1 MKRNYYLSK
10 NGRISRKD
18 NSIIFKIENEENRYI
33 PIEDIDSIYAF
44 GEIDL
49 NTKAINFLAQNGV
62 NIHFFNYYGFYTG
75 SFYPKEK
82 LNSGFLLVE
91 QVKNYTDNEMRMNI
105 ATEILKAASFN
116 IHRNLRY
123 YNERGKNLSEYIESI
138 QKYRN
143 KFDDCKEINELMGIE
158 GNIRKKYYEAFNII
172 INQDINFEKRIKNPP
187 DNMINSL
194 ISYVNSLIYTT
205 VLSEIYHTQ
214 LSPVISYLHQPGERR
229 FSLSLDIAEIFKPLI
244 GDRLIFSMLNK
255 NQITEKDFQED
266 LNYLYIKDNPRKNIL
281 KNYDDRL
288 QTTIKHKTLEKN
300 VSYRYLIRLELY
312 KLIKHLLGEQKY
324 EAFKI
329 WW

>member
-1 MKRNYYLSK
+1 LKRNYYLSK
-10 NGRISRKD
+10 NGRLSRKD
-18 NSIIFKIENEENRYI
+18 NSIVFKIENEENRYI

-49 NTKAINFLAQNGV
+49 NTKAVNFLAQNGV

-91 QVKNYTDNEMRMNI
+91 QVKNYTNNESRINI
-105 ATEILKAASFN
+105 AREILKAASFN

-123 YNERGKNLSEYIESI
+123 YNERGKNLSEYIEI
-138 QKYRN
+138 IEKYRS
-143 KFDDCKEINELMGIE
+143 KFDECKEIDELMGIE
-158 GNIRKKYYEAFNII
+158 GNIRKKYYESFNII

-214 LSPVISYLHQPGERR
+214 LSPVVSYLHQPGERR

-255 NQITEKDFQED
+255 NQITEKDFQEE
-266 LNYLYIKDNPRKNIL
+266 LNYIYIKDNARKNIL
-281 KNYDDRL
+281 QNYDDRL
-288 QTTIKHKTLEKN
+288 QTTINHKTLEKS

-312 KLIKHLLGEQKY
+312 KLIKHLIGEQKY